1 MPSAE
6 GSGVGRFVGEWD
18 NALLYVTISPSGGVF
33 VRHPHSNNAADDLWV
48 GIAYATHTSSESRI
62 EAGEGHGAPR
72 LRLVLKVDSAT
83 GSAYLDG
90 SYVHEGAPT
99 PIYLEYLRLGRAGA
113 PSPAAAGHDTDLASP
128 STSEQ
133 QHSSPTRSSQTDEK
147 KLWEDLSGVWL
158 DQTRAVKI
166 TAPRSSFF
174 FGNPTA
180 PIISWLG
187 STVFP
192 HRQLRV
198 SDVAASVARAEV
210 SCTVTF
216 PGGHAT
222 WVFHA
227 AKRSEEDGKVT
238 RVGVYATNG
247 YGHTSQL
254 RLRRKGNYDG
264 IPGHRGKQK
273 PMMLMLVPTSGK
285 HDFDLYTPTCSAL
298 HRFTKEQMRS
308 ILQAVDRRRL
318 DADVQ
323 DSLSQKD
330 CTHHFHTVNIAMF
343 CEAIKQHGYPHATL
357 DQALME
363 VFAARNDYKH
373 DAEFA
378 AFMRSLLH
386 VKYDLTPTEAQ
397 DAAGLQPG
405 DLAPVGLPLHTLSCA
420 NTSLES
426 HLKPGFR
433 TVVVGGSWS

>member
-158 DQTRAVKI
+158 DQTRAIKI
-166 TAPRSSFF
+166 TADHSP
-174 FGNPTA
+174 FGSA
-180 PIISWLG
+180 ISWLG

-254 RLRRKGNYDG
+254 RLRMARANDQMPTCK
-264 IPGHRGKQK
+264 GKQNTT
-273 PMMLMLVPTSGK
+273 LVVTKDKS
-285 HDFDLYTPTCSAL
+285 DFDLCTPTCSTL
-298 HRFTKEQMRS
+298 THSVGRGFTMTTVHAPLCEQGR
-308 ILQAVDRRRL
+308 QCRL
-318 DADVQ
+318 
-323 DSLSQKD
+323 LSQED
-330 CTHHFHTVNIAMF
+330 TITHTW
-343 CEAIKQHGYPHATL
+343 
-357 DQALME
+357 
-363 VFAARNDYKH
+363 
-373 DAEFA
+373 
-378 AFMRSLLH
+378 
-386 VKYDLTPTEAQ
+386 
-397 DAAGLQPG
+397 
-405 DLAPVGLPLHTLSCA
+405 
-420 NTSLES
+420 S
-426 HLKPGFR
+426 H
-433 TVVVGGSWS
+433 S